1 MNDKR
6 HQSKTAD
13 HDTVLAHINDP
24 APTTTESPEGVE
36 SPEESE
42 KNAPH
47 ERIDDRTV
55 LAKINGDD

>member
-6 HQSKTAD
+6 HQSTPAD

-24 APTTTESPEGVE
+24 APTTAEKPEGVE
-36 SPEESE
+36 SAEESD
-42 KNAPH
+42 KQAPH